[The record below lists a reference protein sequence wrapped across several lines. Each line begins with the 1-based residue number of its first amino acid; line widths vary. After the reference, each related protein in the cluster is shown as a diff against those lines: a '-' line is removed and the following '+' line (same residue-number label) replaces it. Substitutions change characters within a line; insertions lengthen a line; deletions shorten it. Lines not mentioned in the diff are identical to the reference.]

1 MRAAVAG
8 SAVLAAALALAV
20 ACTGEAGMTVGP
32 PGSTAP
38 SGASPATASGGTASA
53 RAEPTRTESLET
65 ATAGEG
71 TAGTGAPTTGTQRP
85 ASIGPGADIPASAM
99 LRTSD
104 WPGGRIRTEHVS
116 PSALPQTEPSA
127 CQEHTAFPSDRH
139 RYGARTRSIS
149 SDVPES
155 GGVDEVAVRYSAG
168 RAAQAMAEMRR
179 VLATCHSYPDPQWPG
194 ATVSYRLAREAVAGD
209 DSLLVLRSVTPP
221 TGRVETEYLS
231 VVRLGDVLLTTT
243 SETGEATANL
253 SVALRLA
260 TTGARRGA
268 CLRSSC

>member
-38 SGASPATASGGTASA
+38 SGASPAAASGGTASDRTGA
-53 RAEPTRTESLET
+53 TGIEPAGTGTSGKG
-65 ATAGEG
+65 AT
-71 TAGTGAPTTGTQRP
+71 GTGAPTTGTERP
-85 ASIGPGADIPASAM
+85 ASAGAGIPASAM
-99 LRTSD
+99 LPASD
-104 WPGGRIRTEHVS
+104 WPGGRVRAEHTS
-116 PSALPQTEPSA
+116 LSALPQTEPSA

-139 RYGARTRSIS
+139 RHGARTRSIS
-149 SDVPES
+149 SGVPES

-209 DSLLVLRSVTPP
+209 DSLLVLRSVKPP